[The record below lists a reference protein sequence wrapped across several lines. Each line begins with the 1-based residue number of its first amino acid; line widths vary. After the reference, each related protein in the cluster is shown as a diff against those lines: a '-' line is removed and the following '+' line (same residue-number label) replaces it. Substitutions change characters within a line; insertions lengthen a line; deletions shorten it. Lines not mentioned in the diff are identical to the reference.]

1 MEVKVSHHNKNQ
13 NHRSDAV
20 RAATSRQNSV
30 CKPTDSKQNRNQG
43 DCTMGGEM
51 IKISTA
57 RFGKLEIT
65 PSEVLIFREGIL
77 GFAGLNKYCLV
88 DPGDDTL
95 ILWLQSIENP
105 NISFPVLE
113 PRVFKKDYLVKL
125 SAVELKELALNNV
138 NQSAV
143 FTILTIPKDVTQMT
157 ANLKAPLVINLSD
170 QLGRQVILQENEY
183 SVKHLMFKELKA
195 HLATIRSANESRTSA
210 ATDQAGVVSIK
221 NITPSALVK
230 TL

>member
-1 MEVKVSHHNKNQ
+1 MSHHKKNQ
-13 NHRSDAV
+13 NRSSDAPF
-20 RAATSRQNSV
+20 SLDPKQNSV
-30 CKPTDSKQNRNQG
+30 CKPADSKQNSKQG

-195 HLATIRSANESRTSA
+195 HLATIRTTSESQANVVK
-210 ATDQAGVVSIK
+210 DQAGVVSIK